1 MEENIRI
8 VYKEKG
14 ETPLDCIN
22 TLKKS
27 DKKLTDLPMTYAGRL
42 DPLAEGVLV
51 ILIGDM
57 CHKKDEYLNLSKE
70 YEVDVLFGF
79 STDTYDVMGKV
90 KGIVA
95 SSDKLFERS
104 SDLLAEFLGKLGQT
118 IPNSSSDFAPQ
129 IKNILPNFIGKIKQ
143 SYPPYSSRTVN
154 GKPLYEWARED
165 RLGEIDIPE
174 HDVFVENIE
183 IINEDFIFGEKL
195 LEKIKSDIEK
205 VKGDFRQKE
214 IIALWEDILKDKKE
228 EKYKIIRLKISCGS
242 GVYVRGIAN
251 DLGKELGVPALA
263 LNIVRTKVGEYSIF
277 EK

>member
-22 TLKKS
+22 ELKKE
-27 DKKLTDLPMTYAGRL
+27 DNNLLYLPMTYAGRL
-42 DPLAEGVLV
+42 DPLAEGVLI

-79 STDTYDVMGKV
+79 STDTYDLMGKV
-90 KGIVA
+90 INGIA
-95 SSDKLFERS
+95 SSGKLFERS
-104 SDLLAEFLGKLGQT
+104 SDFLAKFFWKLGQT
-118 IPNSSSDFAPQ
+118 ISNSSPDFASKIQNTLPQ
-129 IKNILPNFIGKIKQ
+129 FIGKIKQ
-143 SYPPYSSRTVN
+143 SYPAYSSRTVGGVPLFKLARS
-154 GKPLYEWARED
+154 GKLD
-165 RLGEIDIPE
+165 EIDIPT

-183 IINEDFIFGEKL
+183 IINEDFINGEAL
-195 LEKIKSDIEK
+195 LEKIKNDIGK
-205 VKGDFRQKE
+205 VSGDFRQKE
-214 IIALWEDILKDKKE
+214 IVILWEDVLKDKKE

-251 DLGKELGVPALA
+251 DIGKKLGVPALA
-263 LNIVRTKVGEYSIF
+263 LNIVRTKVGEYSI
-277 EK
+277 KI